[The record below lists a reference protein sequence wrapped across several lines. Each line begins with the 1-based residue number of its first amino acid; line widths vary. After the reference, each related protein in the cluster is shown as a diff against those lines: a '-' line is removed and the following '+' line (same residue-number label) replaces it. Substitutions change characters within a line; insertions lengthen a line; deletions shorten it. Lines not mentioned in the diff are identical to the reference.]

1 MKPGFALR
9 ALLMSATMALA
20 ACAQSPERVA
30 IEPPRE
36 AADPPASASTTPQ
49 PSPLPAPPAA
59 PRLSEA
65 PDLWTRFAAGRSLRA
80 CTPGDRVSYWMDRY
94 AKHRERFGNQLAEL
108 MPRMDYVLRRAE
120 ALGLPAEVMLV
131 PYIESHYRTD
141 ARGPGGAY
149 GMWQLMPDTATRFG
163 LARPRDGV
171 DERADLYLSTQAAL
185 RVLAHHHRDFSGHAP
200 LMFAAYN
207 AGGYRVRKLV
217 AGRDTEDLGDL
228 RALALPRTTR
238 EYLAKL
244 QALSCLIGEPARFD
258 VVLPVDDRWLHL
270 AEWRAPQD
278 LDPVS
283 LARAANLDPAVIARS
298 NRSVFKRSRLPAGGV
313 LLVPEN
319 AMPAIEALAADGRL
333 ATLGPGKPALA
344 TISADADVHRVKS
357 GDSLWIIARRYRV
370 ALGDLMRW
378 NRLNERSVLR
388 IGQELRLAEP

>member
-1 MKPGFALR
+1 MRAGSFLHALI
-9 ALLMSATMALA
+9 LSAVLVLG
-20 ACAQSPERVA
+20 ACTHVPERTA
-30 IEPPRE
+30 IPP
-36 AADPPASASTTPQ
+36 ATGIADPPTSVAGDPQ
-49 PSPLPAPPAA
+49 PRPLPAPPTAA
-59 PRLSEA
+59 RLSEA
-65 PDLWTRFAAGRSLRA
+65 PDLWTRFAAGRAMRTCAPS
-80 CTPGDRVSYWMDRY
+80 DRVSYWMDRY
-94 AKHRERFGNQLAEL
+94 AGHRERFANQLAGL
-108 MPRMDYVLRRAE
+108 LPRMDYVLRRAE

-163 LARPRDGV
+163 LARPGRGV

-185 RVLAHHHRDFSGHAP
+185 RVLAHHHQDFSGHAP

-207 AGGYRVRKLV
+207 AGGYRVRKLL
-217 AGRDTEDLGDL
+217 AGRDSESVGDL
-228 RALALPRTTR
+228 RSLALPRTTR

-244 QALSCLIGEPARFD
+244 QALSCLIGEPGRFD

-270 AEWRAPQD
+270 AEWRAPLD
-278 LDPVS
+278 LDPVA

-298 NRSVFKRSRLPAGGV
+298 NRSVYKRGRLPAGGV
-313 LLVPEN
+313 LLVPEK
-319 AMPAIEALAADGRL
+319 ALPALERMAGDGLL
-333 ATLGPGKPALA
+333 ATLGAGGATPA
-344 TISADADVHRVKS
+344 TMISDSDVHRVKS

-378 NRLNERSVLR
+378 NRLDERSVLR